1 MLDDN
6 DDDDKSTQ
14 PMLES
19 QEGDS
24 EPFSVDSASQENTQ
38 LNKVVTTTTP
48 VQNTTCETPKKRSIC
63 FRSPLDDRQVES
75 SR

>member
-24 EPFSVDSASQENTQ
+24 EPFSVDSSQENSKS
-38 LNKVVTTTTP
+38 NKVIINTTTP
-48 VQNTTCETPKKRSIC
+48 ENTCETPKKRSIC

>member
-6 DDDDKSTQ
+6 DDDGEDKSTQ

-24 EPFSVDSASQENTQ
+24 EPFSVDSSQENTQ
-38 LNKVVTTTTP
+38 PAVLNTTP
-48 VQNTTCETPKKRSIC
+48 ENMCEPKKRSIC
-63 FRSPLDDRQVES
+63 FRSPLDDRRVDS
-75 SR
+75 PR